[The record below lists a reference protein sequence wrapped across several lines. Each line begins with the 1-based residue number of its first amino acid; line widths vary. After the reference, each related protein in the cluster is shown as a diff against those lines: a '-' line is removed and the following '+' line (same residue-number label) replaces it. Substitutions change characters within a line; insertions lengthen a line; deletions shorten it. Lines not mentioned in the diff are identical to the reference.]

1 MVTAPV
7 RRDDGLTPSH
17 REHAMNLMSLLPWR
31 RKPRVP
37 RAPPPDETVLP
48 ALDGGDEDRPRAC
61 GWFDSSHD
69 LQHGLSVRE
78 HASPDTLARELPLA
92 HWLDLQLS
100 GWRASA
106 PLTHQ
111 T

>member
-1 MVTAPV
+1 
-7 RRDDGLTPSH
+7 
-17 REHAMNLMSLLPWR
+17 MNLFSFLPWPR
-31 RKPRVP
+31 RQTRTHHAPR
-37 RAPPPDETVLP
+37 PDEAVLP
-48 ALDGGDEDRPRAC
+48 ALDAEEEDRPRGC

-92 HWLDLQLS
+92 NWLELQLS
-100 GWRASA
+100 GWRPQTSLAS
-106 PLTHQ
+106 Q